1 MKLARMRN
9 VLRSQRGHRFEGNVQ
24 LSVWRRLPLPIPQ
37 GFSHS
42 PRRAAKAPHRS
53 PKPDAG
59 PSTLAAHGL
68 ALRASKPARPTLHHR
83 VALALTAAVDR
94 SRTAELGDELK
105 KTCKSSS
112 GPVTPSAS
120 GRPTKKSPG
129 TETGVCWALR
139 DGRLIV
145 RLPAGAQLGERAIIA
160 CRSSLPGKADRDGTQ
175 VLPVTIDLII

>member
-1 MKLARMRN
+1 MRN

-83 VALALTAAVDR
+83 VALALTVAVDR
-94 SRTAELGDELK
+94 SRAADLGDELK
-105 KTCKSSS
+105 KTCKSLRS
-112 GPVTPSAS
+112 TPARIAQSKCRGLAAPRTRRRILAS
-120 GRPTKKSPG
+120 
-129 TETGVCWALR
+129 LR
-139 DGRLIV
+139 ILF
-145 RLPAGAQLGERAIIA
+145 A
-160 CRSSLPGKADRDGTQ
+160 
-175 VLPVTIDLII
+175 